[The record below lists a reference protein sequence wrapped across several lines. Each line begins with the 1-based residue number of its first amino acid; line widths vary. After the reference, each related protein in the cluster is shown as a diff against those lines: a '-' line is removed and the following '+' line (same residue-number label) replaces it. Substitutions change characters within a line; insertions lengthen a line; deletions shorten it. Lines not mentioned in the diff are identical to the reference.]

1 MSKEFKSLEYYKSL
15 HWDYNILFSE
25 EEKTYALYLKDND
38 LSFSAES
45 PEQLI
50 KLLPVKID
58 EWLKN
63 KISGK
68 NKNSEIIEPL
78 NLGDCNGR
86 LNIKV
91 SQSLHYKLL
100 QNAVMEGLTINHLV
114 NDILNSYYGKFSK
127 ARYTKKD
134 YTPDNTLAVVNCAT
148 TLDEVRKFNI
158 YACGTAGVGQTFKKF
173 KYFGAYQNKNVSD
186 LFEVRAVIDIEKTN
200 DLKNAKCQVYWKN
213 VNDDNEKLFK
223 EVLSIIAKDER
234 RRGELASFAN
244 RVFLLSNHIKD
255 VTFKKDTHGGLYGTK
270 KYFNDIATGCKNIQ
284 EFAEKINDKS
294 WSEFDTSKIVDE
306 QE

>member
-1 MSKEFKSLEYYKSL
+1 MSKGFKSLEYYKSL

-25 EEKTYALYLKDND
+25 EEEIYTLYLKDND
-38 LSFSAES
+38 LSFSAET

-50 KLLPVKID
+50 KLLPQKLD
-58 EWLKN
+58 AWLKN
-63 KISGK
+63 KINSK
-68 NKNSEIIEPL
+68 DKNSEIIEPV
-78 NLGDCNGR
+78 NLGNCNGR

-91 SQSLHYKLL
+91 SQQLHYKLL
-100 QNAVMEGLTINHLV
+100 QEAIMEGLTINHLV

-127 ARYTKKD
+127 PKYVKKD
-134 YTPDNTLAVVNCAT
+134 YTPDDTLAVVNCAT
-148 TLDEVRKFNI
+148 TLEEVRDYNI
-158 YACGTAGVGQTFKKF
+158 YACGTTKVGEAFKKF
-173 KYFGAYQNKNVSD
+173 KYFGTYKDKNVSD
-186 LFEVRAVIDIEKTN
+186 VFEVKAVVDIEKTN
-200 DLKNAKCQVYWKN
+200 DFKNAKCKMYWKN
-213 VNDDNEKLFK
+213 VDEDDEKLFK
-223 EVLSIIAKDER
+223 EILTKIAQDKHR
-234 RRGELASFAN
+234 QGELKKFHN

-294 WSEFDTSKIVDE
+294 WSDFDTSKLVDE